1 MVLVKYKITI
11 ENEGNVEGFAKSI
24 DVSIPEGFM
33 FNSSLNP
40 TWYKKDGKLHNI
52 SLANTTI
59 YPQQAQELTLILTK
73 HMTGE
78 NVGIFN
84 SVAEIEESDNRYAL
98 KDIDSEAGNRKD
110 GEDDQDS
117 TDVLILMNAGKV
129 RVHIVSLTLLIWAL
143 IILTVWFIQ
152 KFILQ
157 KKMDKYD
164 KWKGESIL

>member
-1 MVLVKYKITI
+1 
-11 ENEGNVEGFAKSI
+11 
-24 DVSIPEGFM
+24 
-33 FNSSLNP
+33 
-40 TWYKKDGKLHNI
+40 
-52 SLANTTI
+52 
-59 YPQQAQELTLILTK
+59 
-73 HMTGE
+73 MTGE

-164 KWKGESIL
+164 KWKGGWKAGHRPGRGCNRKTHLCRVHGWQKVPADQAGT